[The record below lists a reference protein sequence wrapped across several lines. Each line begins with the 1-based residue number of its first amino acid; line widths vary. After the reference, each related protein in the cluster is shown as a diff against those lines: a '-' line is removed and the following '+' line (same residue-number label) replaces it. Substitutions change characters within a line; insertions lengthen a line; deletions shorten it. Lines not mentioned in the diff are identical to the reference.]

1 LIPCVVLGDSIAVG
15 VGQNRP
21 DCDTTARVG
30 ITSGAYIQNLL
41 PLAQVNAD
49 TAIISLGVNDD
60 PSAATVENLRTVRAT
75 LRVKQVYW
83 IVPYSRDYAREA
95 VQQVAQENG
104 DRTLDLRDYSGM
116 IARDRIHPTGTGYQ
130 TIAARLGGD
139 GGADYR
145 VSTRYQLQPEVIEV
159 EPEGTW
165 PHTGAVQSDY
175 AQTRVSHEPAW
186 MREAW
191 ARKAIAR
198 QELAREA
205 WGHTLSHRAVLP
217 EVQRP
222 IQVMA
227 RTTVSLRSDPHATAV
242 THGSMPTPPVPPV
255 VGRIENGHLTVYR
268 TFRDWKAAH
277 NG

>member
-1 LIPCVVLGDSIAVG
+1 MIPCVVLGDSIAVG

-21 DCDTTARVG
+21 ECDTTARVG
-30 ITSGAYIQNLL
+30 ITSAAYIQNLL

-49 TAIISLGVNDD
+49 TAVISLGVNDD
-60 PSAATVENLRTVRAT
+60 PSAATLENLRTVRAT
-75 LRVKQVYW
+75 LRAKKVYW

-116 IARDRIHPTGTGYQ
+116 IARDRVHPTGAGYQ
-130 TIAARLGGD
+130 TIAARLGEGVP
-139 GGADYR
+139 DYS
-145 VSTRYQLQPEVIEV
+145 VSTRYQLQPAVMAV

-165 PHTGAVQSDY
+165 PRTGAVQTDY
-175 AQTRVSHEPAW
+175 AETRVSREPGW
-186 MREAW
+186 MREPW
-191 ARKAIAR
+191 ARRALAR

-205 WGHTLSHRAVLP
+205 WGHTLSHREGLP
-217 EVQRP
+217 QVQRP

-227 RTTVSLRSDPHATAV
+227 RTTVSSHGDLHAVST
-242 THGSMPTPPVPPV
+242 THGSVPTPPIPPM

-268 TFRDWKAAH
+268 TFRDWKSAH